1 VPNYF
6 YDSSALVKR
15 YHTELGSEIVN
26 LLFDGQARH
35 FISEL
40 TIVEIH
46 ATFSKKRLTHEIDT
60 DEALQQVRAQF
71 SNDIK
76 SQKIAVI
83 RIGST
88 HYQEAERLIR
98 QYGTDT
104 STGIIRTLDAIQLAV
119 ALDFQKRTPI
129 DAFLSSDHRQT
140 SVASAEGLTI
150 RNPESREV
158 EE

>member
-1 VPNYF
+1 MPNYF

-26 LLFDGQARH
+26 SLFDGQARH

-40 TIVEIH
+40 TVVEIH
-46 ATFSKKRLTHEIDT
+46 ATFAKKKLTQEIDT
-60 DEALQQVRAQF
+60 DEALQKVRAQF

-76 SQKIAVI
+76 NKKIAVI
-83 RIGST
+83 RISSI

-104 STGIIRTLDAIQLAV
+104 NTGIIRTLDAIQLAV

-140 SVASAEGLTI
+140 NVASAEGVTI
-150 RNPESREV
+150 MNPEPEKA